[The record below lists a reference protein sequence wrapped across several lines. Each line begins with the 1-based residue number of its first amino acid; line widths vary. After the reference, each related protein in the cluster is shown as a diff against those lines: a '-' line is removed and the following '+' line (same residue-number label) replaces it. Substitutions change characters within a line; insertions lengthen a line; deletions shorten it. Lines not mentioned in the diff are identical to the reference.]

1 MLLTLLFTTFVTVF
15 LAEMGDKTQLTT
27 ITLSST
33 TNKPLAVFI
42 GSSLALILATL
53 LGALAGG
60 SIANLIPAFLLKL
73 ISGIVFLIIG
83 INLPSDDL
91 ISVILAKNFSD
102 KQIKVEKKHIDY
114 IIKMIDRSYEKISQF
129 ILTLDKYSLKKGTP
143 FNLKLIKE
151 VLKMI

>member
-1 MLLTLLFTTFVTVF
+1 MLLTLVFTTFVTVF

-60 SIANLIPAFLLKL
+60 SIANLIPAFVLKL
-73 ISGIVFLIIG
+73 LSGIVFLIIG
-83 INLPSDDL
+83 INLLS
-91 ISVILAKNFSD
+91 
-102 KQIKVEKKHIDY
+102 QIKNESTSD
-114 IIKMIDRSYEKISQF
+114 
-129 ILTLDKYSLKKGTP
+129 
-143 FNLKLIKE
+143 N
-151 VLKMI
+151 

>member
-1 MLLTLLFTTFVTVF
+1 MILTLIFTTFVTVF

-33 TNKPLAVFI
+33 TNKPLAVLI
-42 GSSLALILATL
+42 GSSIALILATL

-83 INLPSDDL
+83 LNLVSQ
-91 ISVILAKNFSD
+91 S
-102 KQIKVEKKHIDY
+102 IKVAANDN
-114 IIKMIDRSYEKISQF
+114 Q
-129 ILTLDKYSLKKGTP
+129 
-143 FNLKLIKE
+143 
-151 VLKMI
+151 

>member
-1 MLLTLLFTTFVTVF
+1 MLLTLLFTTFFTVF

-42 GSSLALILATL
+42 GSSIALILATL

-73 ISGIVFLIIG
+73 LSGIVFLFIG
-83 INLPSDDL
+83 INLMSQTKKDSTSD
-91 ISVILAKNFSD
+91 N
-102 KQIKVEKKHIDY
+102 
-114 IIKMIDRSYEKISQF
+114 
-129 ILTLDKYSLKKGTP
+129 
-143 FNLKLIKE
+143 
-151 VLKMI
+151 

>member
-1 MLLTLLFTTFVTVF
+1 MILTLLFTTFVTVF

-42 GSSLALILATL
+42 GSSIALILATL

-73 ISGIVFLIIG
+73 LSGSVFLVLG
-83 INLPSDDL
+83 I
-91 ISVILAKNFSD
+91 
-102 KQIKVEKKHIDY
+102 
-114 IIKMIDRSYEKISQF
+114 
-129 ILTLDKYSLKKGTP
+129 
-143 FNLKLIKE
+143 KLIAQSKKE
-151 VLKMI
+151 NINYS

>member
-1 MLLTLLFTTFVTVF
+1 MLLTLLITTFFTVF

-42 GSSLALILATL
+42 GSSIALILATL

-60 SIANLIPAFLLKL
+60 SIANLIPDFLLKL

-83 INLPSDDL
+83 INLLSTTR
-91 ISVILAKNFSD
+91 NETTND
-102 KQIKVEKKHIDY
+102 K
-114 IIKMIDRSYEKISQF
+114 
-129 ILTLDKYSLKKGTP
+129 
-143 FNLKLIKE
+143 
-151 VLKMI
+151 

>member
-42 GSSLALILATL
+42 GSAIALILATL

-60 SIANLIPAFLLKL
+60 SIANLVPAFLLKL
-73 ISGIVFLIIG
+73 LSGIVFLSIG
-83 INLPSDDL
+83 IKLLAESTDSTSD
-91 ISVILAKNFSD
+91 S
-102 KQIKVEKKHIDY
+102 
-114 IIKMIDRSYEKISQF
+114 
-129 ILTLDKYSLKKGTP
+129 
-143 FNLKLIKE
+143 
-151 VLKMI
+151 

>member
-1 MLLTLLFTTFVTVF
+1 MILTLLFTTFVTVF

-42 GSSLALILATL
+42 GSSVALILATL

-73 ISGIVFLIIG
+73 LSGIVFLIIG
-83 INLPSDDL
+83 IKLLAESRKDSTSDC
-91 ISVILAKNFSD
+91 
-102 KQIKVEKKHIDY
+102 
-114 IIKMIDRSYEKISQF
+114 
-129 ILTLDKYSLKKGTP
+129 
-143 FNLKLIKE
+143 
-151 VLKMI
+151 

>member
-1 MLLTLLFTTFVTVF
+1 MILTLLFTTFVAVF
-15 LAEMGDKTQLTT
+15 LAEIGDKTQLTT

-73 ISGIVFLIIG
+73 LSGIVFLIIG
-83 INLPSDDL
+83 INL
-91 ISVILAKNFSD
+91 FS
-102 KQIKVEKKHIDY
+102 QSKKETTNE
-114 IIKMIDRSYEKISQF
+114 S
-129 ILTLDKYSLKKGTP
+129 
-143 FNLKLIKE
+143 
-151 VLKMI
+151 

>member
-1 MLLTLLFTTFVTVF
+1 MVLTLLFTTFVTVF

-42 GSSLALILATL
+42 GSSIALILATL

-60 SIANLIPAFLLKL
+60 SIANLIPAFLLRV

-83 INLPSDDL
+83 I
-91 ISVILAKNFSD
+91 IFLAQS
-102 KQIKVEKKHIDY
+102 KKEFTNDG
-114 IIKMIDRSYEKISQF
+114 
-129 ILTLDKYSLKKGTP
+129 L
-143 FNLKLIKE
+143 
-151 VLKMI
+151 